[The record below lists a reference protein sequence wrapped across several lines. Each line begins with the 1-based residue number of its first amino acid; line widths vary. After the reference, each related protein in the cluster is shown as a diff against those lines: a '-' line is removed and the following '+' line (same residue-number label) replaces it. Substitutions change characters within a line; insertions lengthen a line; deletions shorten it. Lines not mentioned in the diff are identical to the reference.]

1 MFQRPILMNEEG
13 SSPGG
18 GAPTPA
24 PESPAANQG
33 APAAAP
39 SIADIQSAFAAQMAD
54 LKNAIFADLRR
65 AGALDNKAKPSA
77 PPTAVAQAPV
87 EAPAASAPAN
97 GLTASDLQRELA
109 RDRAFLRATAS
120 AGLSDE
126 QAAFVEETYRA
137 VNPSDPAAWANTFIK
152 TMGIGHK
159 PATQQAAPAP
169 AAPVAAIPNPANN
182 ISDRGPATAGDV
194 RDVKTFV
201 QTRPMEMSSTDFE
214 RLQLKEGR
222 EKALRIVQESVN
234 SHLRSIRLTPDR
246 RR

>member
-33 APAAAP
+33 APVAAP
-39 SIADIQSAFAAQMAD
+39 SITDIQSAVAAQLSD
-54 LKNAIFADLRR
+54 FKNGFFADLRKT
-65 AGALDNKAKPSA
+65 GVLDKGKPS
-77 PPTAVAQAPV
+77 PTAPAAAPV
-87 EAPAASAPAN
+87 PIEAPAAPASH
-97 GLTASDLQRELA
+97 GGMTAADVQTLMA
-109 RDRAFLRATAS
+109 RDRAFHRVVATA
-120 AGLSDE
+120 GLTEE
-126 QAAFVEETYRA
+126 QFAFVEETRNA
-137 VNPSDPAAWANTFIK
+137 VNPPDPGAWASTFLK
-152 TMGIGHK
+152 TMGLGHK

-169 AAPVAAIPNPANN
+169 AAPAVAIPNPANN

-194 RDVKTFV
+194 RDVKTYV
-201 QTRPMEMSSTDFE
+201 QTRPLEMTSSDFE

-222 EKALRIVQESVN
+222 EKALQIVQESVN